1 MQVGIKKIH
10 ENEWQVHIGFAA
22 IKIDRFSLALLQI
35 TLEHLLAL
43 DRGEQHSTLQSYI
56 KLGMRMKKLS
66 QNHLQTLLRVL
77 NSNDLVV
84 LLRLAEDETFINLV
98 LENSGA
104 IISKQISRDL
114 QEAPMADEE
123 SAKNAIRRIV
133 EKTFELQALGKIEF
147 TNEETRYI

>member
-43 DRGEQHSTLQSYI
+43 ERGEKHSTLQSYI

-77 NSNDLVV
+77 NSSDLVV

-98 LENSGA
+98 LENSVRK
-104 IISKQISRDL
+104 STYKQHFPKRGSI
-114 QEAPMADEE
+114 
-123 SAKNAIRRIV
+123 K
-133 EKTFELQALGKIEF
+133 
-147 TNEETRYI
+147 